1 MEFKPGIDFS
11 RSLDAAD
18 GLAALG
24 AEFRRPPA
32 PDGSAAIY
40 LAGNSLGLQPKRAAQ
55 FVREELEDWQ
65 RFGVLG
71 HHDARRP
78 WIGYHEYLTGALA
91 GLVGAQPQEV
101 VQMNST
107 TTNLHLMMVSFYRPT
122 PARHRI
128 IIERGAF
135 PSDHYAITS
144 QLRFHGY
151 DPQHALIEVGPR
163 PGEDTIRPGDI
174 LATIEREGSSVAL
187 VLFSGVHYATGQAFD
202 LPAIAQAARRQ
213 NCAVGFDLAH
223 AVGNLELRLHDWA
236 PDFAVW
242 CSYKYL
248 NGGPGAV
255 AGCFVHERHAR
266 RPELPRFA
274 GWWGQNKDTRFL
286 MGPDFDP
293 IPGAEGWQLSNPP
306 VLGLAPLLASYE
318 LFAAASMARLRA
330 KSVLLTDYL
339 DYLLR
344 DRVADA
350 VQIVTPPTAGDRG
363 CQLSL
368 RLRAGRE
375 RGRAI
380 FGELQ
385 RRGVISDWREPDI
398 IRVAPVPLYNSF
410 REVHDF
416 VESLRAITRMH
427 Q

>member
-1 MEFKPGIDFS
+1 M
-11 RSLDAAD
+11 
-18 GLAALG
+18 
-24 AEFRRPPA
+24 
-32 PDGSAAIY
+32 
-40 LAGNSLGLQPKRAAQ
+40 
-55 FVREELEDWQ
+55 
-65 RFGVLG
+65 
-71 HHDARRP
+71 
-78 WIGYHEYLTGALA
+78 
-91 GLVGAQPQEV
+91 
-101 VQMNST
+101 
-107 TTNLHLMMVSFYRPT
+107 
-122 PARHRI
+122 
-128 IIERGAF
+128 
-135 PSDHYAITS
+135 
-144 QLRFHGY
+144 
-151 DPQHALIEVGPR
+151 
-163 PGEDTIRPGDI
+163 
-174 LATIEREGSSVAL
+174 
-187 VLFSGVHYATGQAFD
+187 GQ
-202 LPAIAQAARRQ
+202 
-213 NCAVGFDLAH
+213 
-223 AVGNLELRLHDWA
+223 
-236 PDFAVW
+236 
-242 CSYKYL
+242 
-248 NGGPGAV
+248 
-255 AGCFVHERHAR
+255 FVHERHAR